1 MELTSIA
8 FESSEMNYGKLTNE
22 MMLRS
27 TSFYWQVTSFM
38 KIDLREILSTKLW
51 HS

>member
-1 MELTSIA
+1 MEPTSTA
-8 FESSEMNYGKLTNE
+8 FESSEMIYGKLTNK

-38 KIDLREILSTKLW
+38 RTDLREILSTKPW